1 MNSRL
6 ENINIVSGQITGN
19 NAVGAI
25 VGYAQFGSISNCRS
39 GAKLSGNIGVGLIGE
54 SDGTKI
60 LSSYNYGLVSGQ
72 KEVGGIVGKITET
85 NPVTI
90 SGCYVRTTITA
101 QTLGGGIVG
110 YIMGNGSKIE
120 GSGFEGEVIVEDE
133 RCLGAIIGG
142 VDILNAI
149 LNENCLTKCSQNLM
163 PINDGKVNIISTII
177 ENIQ

>member
-1 MNSRL
+1 M
-6 ENINIVSGQITGN
+6 
-19 NAVGAI
+19 
-25 VGYAQFGSISNCRS
+25 
-39 GAKLSGNIGVGLIGE
+39 
-54 SDGTKI
+54 KI

-149 LNENCLTKCSQNLM
+149 LIENCLTICSQNLM

-177 ENIQ
+177 ENSKEYYEGDFGDWTLSAGGQPLPKGLSWLAIGGYKLTKDKLESLCYKKAI